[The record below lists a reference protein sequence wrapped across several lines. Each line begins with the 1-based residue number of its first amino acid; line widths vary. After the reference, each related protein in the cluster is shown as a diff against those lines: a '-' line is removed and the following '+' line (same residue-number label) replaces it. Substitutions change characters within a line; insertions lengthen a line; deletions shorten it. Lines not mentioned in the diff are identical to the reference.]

1 MKPIRAR
8 LARSNV
14 KDAKVSDPANRHS
27 LRGLLFFA
35 HVTSAL
41 VCFTLPLSAADFETG
56 ERALRAGDA
65 ETALNIW
72 VPLAR
77 NGHARSQA
85 AIGALYEY
93 GRGVPRDDVEAAEW
107 YEKAAVQNLSEAQ
120 YRLGVFYENGWGVT
134 QDATLAAKWYERA
147 AKLDHPFAQHDL
159 AFMYF
164 EGDGVPKDGIQAYKW
179 LKIAATRRADVMQK
193 HLLYVSKTL
202 TAGEIA
208 EAEAL
213 AHAWLNAEKL

>member
-1 MKPIRAR
+1 M
-8 LARSNV
+8 
-14 KDAKVSDPANRHS
+14 
-27 LRGLLFFA
+27 
-35 HVTSAL
+35 
-41 VCFTLPLSAADFETG
+41 
-56 ERALRAGDA
+56 
-65 ETALNIW
+65 
-72 VPLAR
+72 
-77 NGHARSQA
+77 
-85 AIGALYEY
+85 
-93 GRGVPRDDVEAAEW
+93 PRDDVEAAEW

-120 YRLGVFYENGWGVT
+120 YRLAVFYENGWGVT

-179 LKIAATRRADVMQK
+179 LKIATAQRADVMQK